1 MIWQIKMLMILCF
14 AVCTVCAIFF
24 FLCEEYK
31 LAYSIMLSGLLM
43 IFLLY
48 CAIHTLPGFSSD
60 TVIINVEGVSIQ
72 SKNSGDSFFPWKEI
86 NAITHSRKFNIKI
99 LVCPK
104 LQHKIFLSF
113 YSRSGLSGGGWL
125 LYYYRDNHAK
135 VYRCVNNFNSSFANE
150 KYTSKFLWRNFQS
163 S

>member
-1 MIWQIKMLMILCF
+1 MEFKKNWGMIWQIKMLMILCF
-14 AVCTVCAIFF
+14 AVCTVCAVFF

-72 SKNSGDSFFPWKEI
+72 SKNSGESFFPWKGI
-86 NAITHSRKFNIKI
+86 NAITHSRKFNTNIFI
-99 LVCPK
+99 LQNK
-104 LQHKIFLSF
+104 SGEEMWF
-113 YSRSGLSGGGWL
+113 YSNKKIKKYMINIYPPIDS
-125 LYYYRDNHAK
+125 
-135 VYRCVNNFNSSFANE
+135 NFVQ
-150 KYTSKFLWRNFQS
+150 KK
-163 S
+163 

>member
-1 MIWQIKMLMILCF
+1 MEFKKNWGMLWQIKMLMILCF

-86 NAITHSRKFNIKI
+86 NAITHSRKFNTNIFILQNKSGEEMWFYSNKKIKNFMIKI
-99 LVCPK
+99 YPP
-104 LQHKIFLSF
+104 IES
-113 YSRSGLSGGGWL
+113 
-125 LYYYRDNHAK
+125 
-135 VYRCVNNFNSSFANE
+135 NFVQ
-150 KYTSKFLWRNFQS
+150 KK
-163 S
+163 

>member
-1 MIWQIKMLMILCF
+1 MILLRLRCVLVMEFKKNWGMIWQIKMLMILCF
-14 AVCTVCAIFF
+14 AVCTVCAVFF

-86 NAITHSRKFNIKI
+86 NAITHSRKFNTNIFI
-99 LVCPK
+99 LQNK
-104 LQHKIFLSF
+104 SGEEMWF
-113 YSRSGLSGGGWL
+113 YSNKKIKKYMINIYPPIES
-125 LYYYRDNHAK
+125 
-135 VYRCVNNFNSSFANE
+135 NFVQ
-150 KYTSKFLWRNFQS
+150 KK
-163 S
+163 

>member
-1 MIWQIKMLMILCF
+1 MEFKKNWGMIWQIKMLMILCF

-86 NAITHSRKFNIKI
+86 NAITHSRKFNTNIFILQNKSGEEMWFYSNKKIKNYMIKI
-99 LVCPK
+99 YPP
-104 LQHKIFLSF
+104 IES
-113 YSRSGLSGGGWL
+113 
-125 LYYYRDNHAK
+125 
-135 VYRCVNNFNSSFANE
+135 NFVQ
-150 KYTSKFLWRNFQS
+150 KK
-163 S
+163 

>member
-1 MIWQIKMLMILCF
+1 MEFKKNWGMIWQIKMLMTLCF

-86 NAITHSRKFNIKI
+86 NAITHSRKFNTNIFILQNKSGEEMWFYSNKKIKNYMIKI
-99 LVCPK
+99 YPP
-104 LQHKIFLSF
+104 IES
-113 YSRSGLSGGGWL
+113 
-125 LYYYRDNHAK
+125 
-135 VYRCVNNFNSSFANE
+135 NFVQ
-150 KYTSKFLWRNFQS
+150 KK
-163 S
+163 